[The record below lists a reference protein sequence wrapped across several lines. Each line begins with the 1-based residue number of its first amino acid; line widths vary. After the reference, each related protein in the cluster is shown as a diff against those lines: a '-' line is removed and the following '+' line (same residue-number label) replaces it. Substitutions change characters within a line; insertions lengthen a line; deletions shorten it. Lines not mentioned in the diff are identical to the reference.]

1 MNTRGFLIDL
11 AITIPV
17 TFVVAA
23 VVTYLYSLIAHG
35 AGEVNWETA
44 FHLALIVG
52 VVLPLT
58 RISAREREGA

>member
-1 MNTRGFLIDL
+1 MNPRKLLLDA

-35 AGEVNWETA
+35 AGVVDWGTSVR
-44 FHLALIVG
+44 LAVILGI
-52 VVLPLT
+52 VLPWS
-58 RISAREREGA
+58 RSR

>member
-1 MNTRGFLIDL
+1 MIDL

-23 VVTYLYSLIAHG
+23 VVTYFYSLIVHG

-44 FHLALIVG
+44 FHLAFIVG
-52 VVLPLT
+52 VVLPVT
-58 RISAREREGA
+58 RIGVRGREGT